1 MCLGAPSIPA
11 PLPPPPPPPRPPEPV
26 ITNKTPT
33 TVEPARSRR
42 ASIRQAARGP
52 SSLSIPLSTGGT
64 TQTGL
69 NIGK

>member
-1 MCLGAPSIPA
+1 MCLGAPSIPS
-11 PLPPPPPPPRPPEPV
+11 PLPAPPPPPRPPEPV
-26 ITNKTPT
+26 MVNKPT

-42 ASIRQAARGP
+42 ASMRQASQGT
-52 SSLSIPLSTGGT
+52 SSLTIPISTGGT